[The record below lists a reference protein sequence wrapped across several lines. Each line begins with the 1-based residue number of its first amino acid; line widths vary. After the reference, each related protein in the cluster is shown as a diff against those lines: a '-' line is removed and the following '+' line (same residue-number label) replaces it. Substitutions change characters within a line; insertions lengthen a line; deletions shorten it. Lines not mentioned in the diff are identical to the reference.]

1 MVQKGK
7 KSMKRFE
14 TLKKELS
21 FYGTEAIEDFLGFEI
36 PEGWDKD
43 TIEAAMDEV
52 WEQMPE
58 EELNKFYEKYDLPV
72 SFNERADIEL
82 YDIEHE
88 GIKYVGVN
96 WNTQTFYFK
105 VCGNDVVYK
114 QPHYIDAPEGPAR
127 IRMVIEM
134 YLNEIAQKVISEKPG
149 QSKRDAESIM
159 RIFPYADKYTF
170 VKREADNS
178 LTIGVKGCWTAKV
191 DSVLFP
197 TLEIGETKQL
207 GDFLPVKYF
216 SINRPIDPGA
226 FPVKAGNKV
235 LDIVNFP
242 EGRRF
247 CKEIGGEAWGY
258 IACKSKLPSDIAD
271 NLREGK

>member
-1 MVQKGK
+1 
-7 KSMKRFE
+7 MKRFE
-14 TLKKELS
+14 TLKKELF

-134 YLNEIAQKVISEKPG
+134 YLNEIAQKAISEKPG
-149 QSKRDAESIM
+149 QSKRDAEAIM

-170 VKREADNS
+170 VKREAENS

-258 IACKSKLPSDIAD
+258 ITCKSKLPSDIAD